1 MTHLPGPP
9 HGQHQPY
16 EQAQA
21 PLQPVPPVQ
30 SRSNIGKAI
39 FITAVIMLVFGWWFV
54 SNSKRPAGAPVS
66 PVSTVHTVAYDIA
79 GSAGSMSITATS
91 PTGTEQ
97 ASGRALPAHLTYQ
110 MESGA
115 FAYVSAQNEGEAG
128 SITCTI
134 RVDGQVIST
143 NRSEGAYTIAT
154 CKGRVP

>member
-1 MTHLPGPP
+1 MSHSP
-9 HGQHQPY
+9 HGPYDPY
-16 EQAQA
+16 EQTGPQV

-30 SRSNIGKAI
+30 SRSNIGKTIA
-39 FITAVIMLVFGWWFV
+39 ITAVILLAGGWWFV
-54 SNSKRPAGAPVS
+54 SSSKRQPPVT
-66 PVSTVHTVAYDIA
+66 PVSTLHAVAYDIT

-97 ASGRALPAHLTYQ
+97 ASGRALPAQLTYQ

-115 FAYVSAQNEGEAG
+115 FIYVSAQNEGEAG
-128 SITCTI
+128 AITCTI
-134 RVDGQVIST
+134 TVDGQVVST